1 MHVMLSSEST
11 TRKERGEGYVVV
23 VVVVVVVDEESTLEA
38 EELPRR
44 FLGKVPTLIKVNKVN
59 KVL

>member
-11 TRKERGEGYVVV
+11 TRKERGEGYVV

-44 FLGKVPTLIKVNKVN
+44 FLGKVPTLIKVNKV
-59 KVL
+59 L